1 MAFHKNTRR
10 DQARINDPGFGE
22 KIGDHSLRIINQDGS
37 FNVVR
42 EGADRGLRN
51 VYQHLLG
58 ISNASFFL
66 LILISYTFIS
76 LLFAFF
82 YWWIGVEYM
91 TNVLGET
98 PIRQFLDCFFFSTQT
113 FTTVGYGAIA
123 PRGLLTSTLASFE
136 AFLGL
141 IFFALAT
148 GLMYARFSKPKAKL
162 MYSRNALISPFQE
175 GNALMFRLANQ
186 RTNVLMQME
195 ARLILAM
202 HVDTSNGKE
211 RKFYDLKTEID
222 KVLFLA
228 LSWTLVHKIDE
239 NSPLWGLT
247 ENDLEHGDAEVLIL
261 ITGYDDTFN
270 QVVHSRYS
278 YKAQEFVWN
287 AKFRKPFRT
296 ANDGMVILDLAML
309 HAYDKL

>member
-1 MAFHKNTRR
+1 MAFNKASRR
-10 DQARINDPGFGE
+10 DQARISDPGFGE
-22 KIGDHSLRIINQDGS
+22 KIGSHSRRMINPDGS

-42 EGADRGLRN
+42 LGGDKGLRN
-51 VYQHLLG
+51 VYQHLLS
-58 ISNASFFL
+58 ISNTSFFL
-66 LILISYTFIS
+66 LILLSYTLLS
-76 LLFAFF
+76 LLFALF

-141 IFFALAT
+141 IFFALST

-162 MYSRNALISPFQE
+162 VYSKKALISPYQE
-175 GNALMFRLANQ
+175 GHALMFRLANQ

-195 ARLILAM
+195 AKLILAM
-202 HVDTSNGKE
+202 QIETPTGRE
-211 RKFYDLKTEID
+211 RKFYDLRTEID

-247 ENDLEHGDAEVLIL
+247 ADGLARGEAEVLIL
-261 ITGYDDTFN
+261 ISGFDDTFN

-278 YKAQEFVWN
+278 YKADEFVWN
-287 AKFRKPFRT
+287 AKFRRPFRT
-296 ANDGMVILDLAML
+296 ANEGMVILDLAVL
-309 HAYDKL
+309 HEYDKV